1 MKKMTRSSREQ
12 IGKLIVIDGIDQSGK
27 ETQTGLLV
35 KKVRKTGFKCVRWDF
50 PVYQTALGMR
60 LRAYLARRERPDIHV
75 VHLLYAANRWEVAR
89 NIQKQIRGGHIV
101 IANRYSPSNL
111 AYGMAHGLSLDWLN
125 TLEAGLPKPSRVII
139 LNVPVATSFVR
150 KRRHRDI
157 HEENSKYLE
166 RVRRTYIQLSKR
178 YHWEIVNG
186 KAPPQEVHSDIWRSV
201 VPLLGQPR
209 RSIA

>member
-1 MKKMTRSSREQ
+1 MKIIKSSREQ

-27 ETQTGLLV
+27 GTQTGLLV
-35 KKVRKTGFKCVRWDF
+35 KKVRKTGFKCTRWDF

-60 LRAYLARRERPDIHV
+60 LRAYLGRRERPDIHV

-89 NIQKQIRGGHIV
+89 RIEKQIHGGHIV
-101 IANRYSPSNL
+101 IANRYAPSNL
-111 AYGMAHGLSLDWLN
+111 AYGIAHGLSLDWLN
-125 TLEAGLPKPSRVII
+125 MLETGLPKPSRVII
-139 LNVPVATSFVR
+139 LNIPVATSFVR

-178 YHWEIVNG
+178 YHWQVVNG
-186 KAPPQEVHSDIWRSV
+186 KASPQEVHSDIWKSV
-201 VPLLGQPR
+201 APVLGQAR
-209 RSIA
+209 RNVV